1 MKILIRHLD
10 TGFFLKSPQP
20 GAWTE
25 DRADAQDLGDHENA
39 IRLARE
45 LQLRH
50 AELLLVF
57 GNPESDVRLPL
68 SLDPGIR
75 PGLPQRS

>member
-1 MKILIRHLD
+1 MKILLRHLE
-10 TGFFLKSPQP
+10 TGFYLRSPRP

-25 DRADAQDLGDHENA
+25 LRADAQDLGDHERA

-45 LQLRH
+45 LRLRH

-57 GNPESDVRLPL
+57 GNPEFDVRLPL
-68 SLDPGIR
+68 RFDPGFR